1 MSFATEAGT
10 VVAGSTST
18 SPSRR
23 RPVDG
28 RATLKPASPSGCR
41 DCRTR
46 AVCLARDLGPR
57 ELARL
62 DAIIQAKRTV
72 KRGESLYRANDPFHS
87 IYAVYAGSF
96 KTVIAHGDGEEQVTG
111 FHLPGEPLGLDG
123 ICTARHNCT
132 AIALEDS
139 TVCIIPFALL
149 ESLCREVSAMQH
161 QVHRMMS
168 GEIVRESGLM
178 MVLGAMS
185 AEQRLAVFL
194 VNLSERM
201 KARGYSAADFSLRM
215 SREEM
220 GSLLGMKLE
229 TVSRMFSKFQ
239 KQRLIDIQGKEVQ
252 ILDLGGLTRV
262 GTRMH

>member
-1 MSFATEAGT
+1 M
-10 VVAGSTST
+10 
-18 SPSRR
+18 
-23 RPVDG
+23 
-28 RATLKPASPSGCR
+28 LKPASPSGCR

-72 KRGESLYRANDPFHS
+72 KRGESLYRANDPFYS

-185 AEQRLAVFL
+185 AEQRLQPPHEPRGNGQPARNEARNGEPHVLEVSEAAVDRH
-194 VNLSERM
+194 S
-201 KARGYSAADFSLRM
+201 GQGGADS
-215 SREEM
+215 
-220 GSLLGMKLE
+220 
-229 TVSRMFSKFQ
+229 
-239 KQRLIDIQGKEVQ
+239 
-252 ILDLGGLTRV
+252 
-262 GTRMH
+262 

>member
-1 MSFATEAGT
+1 MSFATETGT
-10 VVAGSTST
+10 VVAGLN

-28 RATLKPASPSGCR
+28 GSTLKPASPPGCR
-41 DCRTR
+41 DCHTR

-57 ELARL
+57 DLARL
-62 DAIIQAKRTV
+62 DSIIQAKRTV

-87 IYAVYAGSF
+87 IYAVFAGSF

-139 TVCIIPFALL
+139 MCIILALL
-149 ESLCREVSAMQH
+149 ESLCRGQRDAASGPSNDERRDSARIGSDDGARRDVRRAAPGSVSRQPLRAD
-161 QVHRMMS
+161 
-168 GEIVRESGLM
+168 E
-178 MVLGAMS
+178 GA
-185 AEQRLAVFL
+185 RF
-194 VNLSERM
+194 
-201 KARGYSAADFSLRM
+201 SAADFSLRM

-239 KQRLIDIQGKEVQ
+239 KQRLIDIHGKQVQ
-252 ILDLGGLTRV
+252 ILDFGGLTRM